1 MTSDLIMKYEEIFDV
16 IIWSNTRSARKSLD
30 RFQAVLQQHDLPL
43 MLQGNDFRLFL
54 RSLFIQSLTEPLA
67 WRIVAAML

>member
-1 MTSDLIMKYEEIFDV
+1 MKYEEIFNV
-16 IIWSNTRSARKSLD
+16 IIWPNTRSARKSLD